1 MDLIKKPQL
10 LITFIHFRPPIPILN
25 IEPNRQQLALAYS
38 YGGSIITRET
48 ITTTLE
54 IVLAHP
60 NSYQLY
66 INKLEDLIDW
76 RLIISAQKGTFR
88 ENMLGPF
95 SIPSRP
101 IPKSII
107 KDFRKAPLGWLYV
120 LATRIFDLGNEE
132 KVLPTY
138 LLRKVSKQLFTSD
151 LLLNSGS
158 NLTSLIS
165 SLILETRPGDYHRSL
180 TFPGKY
186 SVVTDP
192 ETNLPEVVPDH
203 FLPTYLALSLNL
215 SAPIINAI
223 FRDRTYLALSEGSL
237 EKIK

>member
-1 MDLIKKPQL
+1 MEI
-10 LITFIHFRPPIPILN
+10 IL
-25 IEPNRQQLALAYS
+25 
-38 YGGSIITRET
+38 T
-48 ITTTLE
+48 
-54 IVLAHP
+54 HP
-60 NSYQLY
+60 ERYPSSL
-66 INKLEDLIDW
+66 NKLEDLIDW
-76 RLIISAQKGTFR
+76 RLIISAQKGTPR

-107 KDFRKAPLGWLYV
+107 KDFRKAPLEWLPT
-120 LATRIFDLGNEE
+120 LSARIFDLGNEE
-132 KVLPTY
+132 RVLPTD
-138 LLRKVSKQLFTSD
+138 LLRKVSNQLFTSD

-165 SLILETRPGDYHRSL
+165 SLIIETRPDVYHRSL

-186 SVVTDP
+186 SIITDP
-192 ETNLPEVVPDH
+192 ETNLPEIVPDR

-223 FRDRTYLALSEGSL
+223 FRDRSYLATLV

>member
-1 MDLIKKPQL
+1 
-10 LITFIHFRPPIPILN
+10 
-25 IEPNRQQLALAYS
+25 
-38 YGGSIITRET
+38 
-48 ITTTLE
+48 LE
-54 IVLAHP
+54 IILTHSERYP
-60 NSYQLY
+60 RSLN
-66 INKLEDLIDW
+66 NLEDLIDW
-76 RLIISAQKGTFR
+76 RLIILAQKGTPR

-107 KDFRKAPLGWLYV
+107 KDFRKAPLGWLPT
-120 LATRIFDLGNEE
+120 LSTRIFDLGNEE
-132 KVLPTY
+132 KVLPVD

-165 SLILETRPGDYHRSL
+165 SLIIETRPDDYRHSL

-215 SAPIINAI
+215 SAPIINAV
-223 FRDRTYLALSEGSL
+223 FRDRTYLVTSV

>member
-1 MDLIKKPQL
+1 MEL
-10 LITFIHFRPPIPILN
+10 
-25 IEPNRQQLALAYS
+25 
-38 YGGSIITRET
+38 
-48 ITTTLE
+48 
-54 IVLAHP
+54 VLTHP
-60 NSYQLY
+60 ERYPRSL
-66 INKLEDLIDW
+66 NKLEDLIDW
-76 RLIISAQKGTFR
+76 RLIISAQKGTPR

-107 KDFRKAPLGWLYV
+107 KDFRKAPLGWLRV

-132 KVLPTY
+132 RVLPVD

-165 SLILETRPGDYHRSL
+165 SLILETRPNDYRRSL

-192 ETNLPEVVPDH
+192 ATNLPEVVPDH

-215 SAPIINAI
+215 SAPIINSI
-223 FRDRTYLALSEGSL
+223 FRDRTYLEVTS
-237 EKIK
+237 KK